1 MEQQVLLV
9 GPQLHIR
16 LEGRS
21 FDLPQGDLDVGALS
35 TDAQVRQAVSN
46 HLGVP
51 LAKIQTFAI
60 DRNAATGSMTLRPE
74 AVFGAYVPVGELFYE
89 FRIGPFW
96 FCAKEK

>member
-1 MEQQVLLV
+1 MEQQVMV

-16 LEGRS
+16 FEGRS
-21 FDLPQGDLDVGALS
+21 FDLEQSDLDVGALS
-35 TDAQVRQAVSN
+35 TDAQVRQAVAN

-74 AVFGAYVPVGELFYE
+74 AVFGH
-89 FRIGPFW
+89 R
-96 FCAKEK
+96 